1 MTQQNTD
8 MLDGLQ
14 AAIIAEAQKKKDNK
28 QEYKFDPLKMYFRED
43 YFVKGIRIVEPTI
56 GDILNIGE
64 SKFYS
69 GL

>member
-1 MTQQNTD
+1 MSQQNTD

-14 AAIIAEAQKKKDNK
+14 AAVIAEAQKKKENI

-64 SKFYS
+64 SKFY
-69 GL
+69 